1 MTVGAENPEFTK
13 STKSWQISTIFE
25 WPPHKKTPG
34 GVLSNTGARACRQV
48 SYSPGIADF
57 SRNRRVLAS

>member
-1 MTVGAENPEFTK
+1 MTLGAENPGIHEVYKELGNFYK
-13 STKSWQISTIFE
+13 LKLH
-25 WPPHKKTPG
+25 PNKKTPG
-34 GVLSNTGARACRQV
+34 SVLSNTGAWACRQV